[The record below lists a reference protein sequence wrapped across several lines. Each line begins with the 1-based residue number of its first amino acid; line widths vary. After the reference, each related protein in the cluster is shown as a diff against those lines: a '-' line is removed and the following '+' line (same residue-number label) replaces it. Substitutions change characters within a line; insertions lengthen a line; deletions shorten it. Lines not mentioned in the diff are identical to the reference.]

1 MADVSA
7 NRDPQVKEGRILS
20 ILVEDN
26 VHIYR
31 GVGICVNAAGYAHP
45 MGDDSG
51 SVFMGV
57 ALEEVD
63 NTLTGHAQGG
73 KRVRVEMPGSAVFT
87 KSTAAQTDLGLP
99 VYAGYDGTVV
109 VAGSSS
115 NKVFVGTIVEIIST
129 ALVRVQLKLAQNVP
143 DAVSYSY
150 GMFCIPINLATIADG
165 DIVTDMPLD
174 FVGHIISVNAVT
186 KVVASTASMLSTL
199 HLEIGAVAL
208 TGGAVALTTVGC
220 NTLGKVVAG
229 SAVSA
234 ANAFAATDVLSV
246 VAASTTAFIEGEIV
260 LVITYRCLLQ
270 A

>member
-7 NRDPQVKEGRILS
+7 NRDPMIKAGEIQS
-20 ILVEDN
+20 YLVEDS

-31 GVGICVNAAGYAHP
+31 GVGVCVNTSGYLTP

-51 SVFMGV
+51 SVFVGV
-57 ALEEVD
+57 AIEEID

-73 KRVRVEMPGSAVFT
+73 KRCRVQMPGNAVFT

-115 NKVFVGTIVEIIST
+115 HKVFVGTIIEIVSSS
-129 ALVRVQLKLAQNVP
+129 LVRVQLKLAQNVP
-143 DAVSYSY
+143 DGASYAY
-150 GMFCIPINLATIADG
+150 GQFCIPIVLATITDG
-165 DIVTDMPLD
+165 DVVTDLPLD
-174 FVGHIISVNAVT
+174 FVGEIVSVNAVAS
-186 KVVASTASMLSTL
+186 VAVSTGSKLSTL
-199 HLEIGAVAL
+199 HLEIGATPL
-208 TGGAVALTTVGC
+208 TGGAVALTSAGLD
-220 NTLGKVVAG
+220 TLGKVVAG

-234 ANAFAATDVLSV
+234 ANAFAATDTLSV
-246 VAASTTAFIEGEIV
+246 VGASTTTFIEGEIV